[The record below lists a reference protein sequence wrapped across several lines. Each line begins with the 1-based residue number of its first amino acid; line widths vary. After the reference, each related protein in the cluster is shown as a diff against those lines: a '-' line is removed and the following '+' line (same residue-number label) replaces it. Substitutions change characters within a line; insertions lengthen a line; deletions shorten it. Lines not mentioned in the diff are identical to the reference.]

1 MSKTTFGNTKIAKI
15 CHVTPHS
22 VWRWIEEGKLPS
34 FSTGGGHRR
43 VWAQDLVIFLKEHNI
58 PVPQELLDDD
68 LPRILIVDDEP
79 ETRSLIKRVVRKLYP
94 VVEIHEAADGFEAGH
109 KVADLL
115 PSLVVLDLRLP
126 GMNGIKVC
134 RTIRSN
140 SKLRGIKILAMTAY
154 SIEESKKRIMEAGAD
169 DFLAKPFDTGEL
181 AGKVQKL
188 LSVVMR
194 K

>member
-1 MSKTTFGNTKIAKI
+1 MGKTAFGTTEISKI

-22 VWRWIEEGKLPS
+22 VGRWIEEGKLPS

-79 ETRSLIKRVVRKLYP
+79 ETRSLIKRVVRQLYP

-134 RTIRSN
+134 QTIRSN
-140 SKLRGIKILAMTAY
+140 SKLRGIKILAITA
-154 SIEESKKRIMEAGAD
+154 
-169 DFLAKPFDTGEL
+169 
-181 AGKVQKL
+181 
-188 LSVVMR
+188 
-194 K
+194 